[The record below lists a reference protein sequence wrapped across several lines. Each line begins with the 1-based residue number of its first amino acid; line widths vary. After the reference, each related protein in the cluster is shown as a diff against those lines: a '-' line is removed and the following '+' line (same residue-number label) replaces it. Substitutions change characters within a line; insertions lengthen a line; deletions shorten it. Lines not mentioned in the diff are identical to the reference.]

1 MALAQIIKASL
12 FTPFSNGRM
21 GLPLL
26 LEGEPG
32 IGKSAIIEELCE
44 SNGLECETLT
54 ASDRDPTDFSGL
66 PFPDKD
72 HKRINRLVEEWMHR
86 MFSWTRGVVFI
97 DELSTV
103 PGVVQAVLLR
113 GIRSGVFA
121 SREAPKGVRFIAAM
135 NPSEIA
141 SGGHKISQPL
151 ANRFGWLDFPPPTV
165 DSWSEFMMRS
175 GPDVTA
181 EALDADEE
189 EKRVFGLWPTA
200 YAKNVGLMTAAVR
213 SLPHTLFNKPK
224 NNDPQASK
232 AWSSPRTMEYA
243 TRAMAASEVHGL
255 SEADS
260 DTFMAA
266 FVGEA
271 TALEL
276 IAFRNKQDLP
286 DPAEVLDGN
295 IKFKHDRKRIDR
307 TWAVLSACTTLV
319 TPTTCVNRDDRAG
332 VMWEILEDVSDD
344 ASDLVAAPCRA
355 LLKSG
360 LSKGQKRA
368 FKVLGKIAPMLDAA
382 GINWQGKND

>member
-1 MALAQIIKASL
+1 MALHQIIKASL
-12 FTPFSNGRM
+12 FTPFSGDRW

-32 IGKSAIIEELCE
+32 IGKSAIIEEMCRE
-44 SNGLECETLT
+44 NGLECETLT

-72 HKRINRLVEEWMHR
+72 HERINRLVEEWMHT
-86 MFSWTRGVVFI
+86 MFGWKRGVVFI

-121 SREAPKGVRFIAAM
+121 SREAPKGVRFVAAM

-151 ANRFGWLDFPPPTV
+151 ANRFGWLDFPVPTV
-165 DSWSEFMMRS
+165 DAWSEFMMRS
-175 GPDVTA
+175 GPDVTV
-181 EALDADEE
+181 EPLDAEE
-189 EKRVFGLWPTA
+189 EEDRVLKAWPTA
-200 YAKNVGLMTAAVR
+200 YAKNVGLMVSAVR
-213 SLPHTLFNKPK
+213 RLPHLLFNKPK

-243 TRAMAASEVHGL
+243 TRAMAAAEVHRL
-255 SEADS
+255 NEADS
-260 DTFMAA
+260 DIFMAA
-266 FVGEA
+266 FIGEQAA
-271 TALEL
+271 TEL
-276 IAFRNKQDLP
+276 IAFRNQQDLP
-286 DPAEVLDGN
+286 DPAEVLDGQ
-295 IKFKHDRKRIDR
+295 ISFKHDRKRIDR

-319 TPTTCVNRDDRAG
+319 TPTTCENRDDRAG
-332 VMWEILEDVSDD
+332 VMWEILEDVADD

-355 LLKSG
+355 MLKSG
-360 LSKGQKRA
+360 LSKGQKKA
-368 FKVLGKIAPMLDAA
+368 FKVLQKIAPMLDAA